1 MNEQWS
7 YQIRL
12 YLSAEAAEA
21 ARSGRSDPALQPMA
35 AILDQH
41 GAAMVSQ
48 LDAFESY
55 VVEAETAGPENFPL
69 YKWTKATLDD
79 PEKRA
84 KHAKAFALRVSGQ
97 EVYARD
103 VADAL
108 EADLQPFVGGGP
120 VERMSRHDTNP
131 AANLPVPPEYRG

>member
-1 MNEQWS
+1 MNEQWQ
-7 YQIRL
+7 YQLRL
-12 YLSAEAAEA
+12 YLSGEAAEA
-21 ARSGRSDPALQPMA
+21 ARSGRGDPALQLLTA
-35 AILDQH
+35 TLNKH

-55 VVEAETAGPENFPL
+55 VNEAETAGPENFPL
-69 YKWTKATLDD
+69 YKWTKAILDD

-97 EVYARD
+97 EVYAKE

-108 EADLQPFVGGGP
+108 ESDLQPIVGGDA

-131 AANLPVPPEYRG
+131 ASNLAVPPEYRG